1 LQEKQAMTHT
11 AIPAFE
17 TTMQTTHVW
26 IGELMAQLGWSD
38 RQRAYAALRAVL
50 HALRDHLS
58 PEAAAAL
65 GAQLPMLVR
74 GFYYEGWRP
83 SGKPLKERKLNEFL
97 AHVEENLRSNGA
109 IDPRQV
115 SQQVFALLKSHLSE
129 GEIHSVQAALPAAL
143 QSLWP

>member
-1 LQEKQAMTHT
+1 MTHT

-17 TTMQTTHVW
+17 TTLQTTHVW
-26 IGELMAQLGWSD
+26 IGDLMANLGWSD
-38 RQRAYAALRAVL
+38 RHRAYAALRAVL
-50 HALRDHLS
+50 HALRDHLT
-58 PEAAAAL
+58 PEGAAAL

-83 SGKPLKERKLNEFL
+83 SGKPLKERKLRDFL
-97 AHVEENLRSNGA
+97 DHVEENMRSDGA

-115 SQQVFALLKSHLSE
+115 SEQVFALLKMHLSA
-129 GEIHSVQAALPAAL
+129 GEIHSVQSALPASL